1 MADIM
6 VRRDPFVGMRQ
17 VMDRL
22 FDESFFRPIHTHS
35 WDEGTLPI
43 DIYERDGKLQ
53 VRASLPGFNKDDID
67 VQVHEGVLSI
77 DAKYAADDEISE
89 GRWYRRE
96 RHISS
101 LSRRIALPDV
111 VQDAEVDAE
120 LTDGVLTLSLPLQ
133 EKPQPRQIEIHAS

>member
-35 WDEGTLPI
+35 WDEGTLPV
-43 DIYERDGKLQ
+43 DIYEEDGALR
-53 VRASLPGFNKDDID
+53 VRASLPGFEKDDID
-67 VQVHEGVLSI
+67 IQVHEGVLTI
-77 DAKYAADDEISE
+77 NAKHTAADSTDD

-101 LSRRIALPDV
+101 VSRRIALPGV

-120 LTDGVLTLSLPLQ
+120 LTNGVLTLSLPLQ
-133 EKPQPRQIEIHAS
+133 EKPQPRQIEIRTS

>member
-1 MADIM
+1 MANIV

-35 WDEGTLPI
+35 WDEGTLPV

-53 VRASLPGFNKDDID
+53 VRASLPGFDKDDID
-67 VQVHEGVLSI
+67 IEVHEGVLSI
-77 DAKYAADDEISE
+77 NAKHTTEDETDE

-96 RHISS
+96 RRFNSV
-101 LSRRIALPDV
+101 SRRIALPDTAY
-111 VQDAEVDAE
+111 DAEVDAE
-120 LTDGVLTLSLPLQ
+120 LTDGVLTLSWPLQ
-133 EKPQPRQIEIHAS
+133 EPAQPRQIEIRTS

>member
-35 WDEGTLPI
+35 WDEGTLPV
-43 DIYERDGKLQ
+43 DIYEEDGALR
-53 VRASLPGFNKDDID
+53 VRASLPGFDKDDID
-67 VQVHEGVLSI
+67 IQVHEGVLTI
-77 DAKYAADDEISE
+77 NAKHTAGDKTED
-89 GRWYRRE
+89 GHWYRRE

-101 LSRRIALPDV
+101 VSRRIALPGV
-111 VQDAEVDAE
+111 VQGAEVDAE
-120 LTDGVLTLSLPLQ
+120 LTNGVLTLSLPLQ
-133 EKPQPRQIEIHAS
+133 EKPQPRQIEIRTS

>member
-35 WDEGTLPI
+35 WDEGTLPV

-77 DAKYAADDEISE
+77 DAKLAAEDETGE

-101 LSRRIALPDV
+101 VSRRIALPDV

-120 LTDGVLTLSLPLQ
+120 LADGVLTLSLPLQ
-133 EKPQPRQIEIHAS
+133 AKPQPRQIEIRTS

>member
-22 FDESFFRPIHTHS
+22 FDESFFKPIHTHS

-67 VQVHEGVLSI
+67 VKVHEGVLSI
-77 DAKYAADDEISE
+77 DAKYAAGDETSE

-111 VQDAEVDAE
+111 VQDADVDAE

-133 EKPQPRQIEIHAS
+133 EKPQPRQIDIRTS

>member
-35 WDEGTLPI
+35 WDEGTLPV
-43 DIYERDGKLQ
+43 DIYEEDGALR
-53 VRASLPGFNKDDID
+53 VRASLPGFDTDDID
-67 VQVHEGVLSI
+67 IQVHEGVLTI
-77 DAKYAADDEISE
+77 NAKHTAEDKTDD

-101 LSRRIALPDV
+101 VSRRIALPGV

-120 LTDGVLTLSLPLQ
+120 LTNGVLTLSLPLQ
-133 EKPQPRQIEIHAS
+133 EKPQPRQIEIRTS

>member
-35 WDEGTLPI
+35 WDEGTLPV
-43 DIYERDGKLQ
+43 DIYEEDGALR
-53 VRASLPGFNKDDID
+53 VRASLPGFEKDDID
-67 VQVHEGVLSI
+67 IQVHEGVLTI
-77 DAKYAADDEISE
+77 NAKHTAADSTDD

-96 RHISS
+96 RHINSV
-101 LSRRIALPDV
+101 SRRIAPPGV

-120 LTDGVLTLSLPLQ
+120 LTNGVLTLSLPLQ
-133 EKPQPRQIEIHAS
+133 EKPQPRQIEIRTT

>member
-77 DAKYAADDEISE
+77 DAKYATDDKTAE

-120 LTDGVLTLSLPLQ
+120 LADGVLTLSLPLQ
-133 EKPQPRQIEIHAS
+133 EKPQPRQIEIHTS

>member
-35 WDEGTLPI
+35 WDEGTLPV

-67 VQVHEGVLSI
+67 VKVHEGVLSI
-77 DAKYAADDEISE
+77 DAKYAAEDETGE
-89 GRWYRRE
+89 RRWYRRE

-133 EKPQPRQIEIHAS
+133 EKPQPRQIEIRTS

>member
-35 WDEGTLPI
+35 WDEGALPV

-77 DAKYAADDEISE
+77 DAKYATEDETSE

-111 VQDAEVDAE
+111 VQDAAVDAE
-120 LTDGVLTLSLPLQ
+120 LAEGVLTLSLPLQ
-133 EKPQPRQIEIHAS
+133 EKPQPRQIEIRTS

>member
-67 VQVHEGVLSI
+67 VKVHEGVLSI
-77 DAKYAADDEISE
+77 DAKYAADDKTSE

-133 EKPQPRQIEIHAS
+133 EKPQPRQIEIRTS

>member
-53 VRASLPGFNKDDID
+53 VRASLPGFNRDDID
-67 VQVHEGVLSI
+67 VKVHEGVLSI
-77 DAKYAADDEISE
+77 DAKYATEDETSE

-120 LTDGVLTLSLPLQ
+120 LADGVLTLSLPLQ
-133 EKPQPRQIEIHAS
+133 AKPQPRQIEIRTS